1 MGLCCGLLFAG
12 TSVAVASDSIQ
23 ALLFPASFEI
33 NGTQMVMSKD
43 YKVLNVDGHVYV
55 PIRYVAVNLGATID
69 YDADLQKIF
78 VKNAALNITDPD
90 YKEISIGN
98 LILTKA
104 GKNTKVTGQL
114 EMQGV
119 GNSKNVIK
127 ANLSFYN
134 DNSEKIGEVAISG
147 KEFGVDSQ
155 TFVAVGSGDF
165 RTYSAVNLHI
175 SAINDQ
181 VIDETPNIAYEN
193 SKYKFTLDLPKS
205 WEGKYEVKSTLFKD
219 SGKENIDFIDKA
231 NHEFGG
237 VVFTIQ
243 VWPKAKWN
251 ADGKTT
257 AEMVPLFKIGEKGDQ
272 VFTLTTPTDVQYD
285 LNDVKLS
292 EEYKNMHDYINTIK
306 TSFKLK
312 Q

>member
-127 ANLSFYN
+127 GTYHFIMITVKKLVKSPLVGR
-134 DNSEKIGEVAISG
+134 NSGLTVKHSLQWDQEISG
-147 KEFGVDSQ
+147 LIQ
-155 TFVAVGSGDF
+155 
-165 RTYSAVNLHI
+165 RLTYIL
-175 SAINDQ
+175 
-181 VIDETPNIAYEN
+181 
-193 SKYKFTLDLPKS
+193 
-205 WEGKYEVKSTLFKD
+205 
-219 SGKENIDFIDKA
+219 
-231 NHEFGG
+231 
-237 VVFTIQ
+237 
-243 VWPKAKWN
+243 
-251 ADGKTT
+251 
-257 AEMVPLFKIGEKGDQ
+257 VP
-272 VFTLTTPTDVQYD
+272 
-285 LNDVKLS
+285 
-292 EEYKNMHDYINTIK
+292 
-306 TSFKLK
+306 
-312 Q
+312 